1 MKRQI
6 LTICVCMFAWFSVAQ
21 TNFRQISFE
30 ASIEAA
36 RKEHKLV
43 FIDFYT
49 DWCGPCKMMARDV
62 FPQTELGNYLN
73 NRFVSIKLNAEK
85 EGRELAR
92 FFEVTAYPTF
102 IIVDTNKK
110 VMMKKVGGAEAN
122 EFMAEIERAINPE
135 MTPERMKE
143 RYECGERTLELVKGY
158 ATYLKSK
165 SRGNNDSFQQES
177 ERIVCEYFKG
187 LTDEQRL
194 ARENLF
200 VYTDFLQQMSDVQGQ
215 YLIKH
220 YDEFPEDIK
229 VSLNPVIDKLF
240 RLQTIYLLYGEC
252 ELNNAD
258 YVLLRKLVN
267 EMGVNGDKWY
277 DPMFQ
282 LIDCLQE
289 KKDYNVFLSL
299 CEQLY
304 PTLNESQ
311 QLTIIGGLSSII
323 KTDDKQIKKLA
334 SQFIRSRLPEMT
346 LGQLMNVVY
355 PLSVFEKDL

>member
-49 DWCGPCKMMARDV
+49 DWCGPCRMMARDV
-62 FPQTELGNYLN
+62 FPQKELGNYLN

-143 RYECGERTLELVKGY
+143 RYDNGERTVGLVKGY
-158 ATYLKSK
+158 ATYLMSK
-165 SRGNNDSFQQES
+165 SNQNNDPSQQEAKN
-177 ERIVCEYFKG
+177 IINEYFDG
-187 LTDEQRL
+187 LNDEQRIS
-194 ARENLF
+194 RENLF
-200 VYTDFLQQMSDVQGQ
+200 IYTDFLQQMSDVQGQ

-220 YDEFPEDIK
+220 YADFPTGIREELK
-229 VSLNPVIDKLF
+229 PVIDKLF

-252 ELNNAD
+252 VMNDTEYTSLKKFVD
-258 YVLLRKLVN
+258 
-267 EMGVNGDKWY
+267 ETGVNGDKWY
-277 DPMFQ
+277 NPMFQ
-282 LIDCLQE
+282 LIDCLKQ
-289 KKDYNVFLSL
+289 KDYNVFLSL
-299 CEQLY
+299 CEELY
-304 PTLNESQ
+304 PSLNESQ

-323 KTDDKQIKKLA
+323 RTNDKQIKKRA
-334 SQFIRSRLPEMT
+334 SQFIRVRLPEMT

-355 PLSVFEKDL
+355 PLSIFEKDL